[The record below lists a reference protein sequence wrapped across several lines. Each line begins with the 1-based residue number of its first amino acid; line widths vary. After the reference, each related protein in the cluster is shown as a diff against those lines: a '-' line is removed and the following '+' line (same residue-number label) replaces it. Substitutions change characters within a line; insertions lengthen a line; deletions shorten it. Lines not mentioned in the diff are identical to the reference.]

1 MVLVSRTEKELQEV
15 EEEITAAG
23 GKGCAVVAD
32 VTKRQDID
40 RIIKTAIMTYDS
52 LEILINNA
60 GTHVASPFFEMD
72 ENEWNENM
80 NINLKATLFLNQAAL
95 KIMKENR
102 QGYIINVSSTAALQV
117 PARAVAYGISKLGV
131 VGLTQA
137 LYEMGKE
144 FGVKVSFIYPGMT
157 DTQMLRS
164 INLPVDPSDWMLPED
179 ITNCILFILKQSDRV
194 VVKEIV
200 P

>member
-1 MVLVSRTEKELQEV
+1 V

-60 GTHVASPFFEMD
+60 GTHVPSPFFEMD